1 MRVQHIGSL
10 AELTPFASQWD
21 RLVEHSG
28 YRLPFS
34 TFAWSACWWRH
45 LARNRSSA
53 RDHLS
58 FRLVWDDR
66 GELAAVA
73 PFVLTERP
81 AAGPIRMRWLHFLG
95 PDPGITEVPGMICLP
110 ELERPAYSALLA
122 DLHGRVNEWH
132 WIRWSG
138 LKPEG
143 IAAEVIGGHQRL
155 QWSRDVPAYL
165 LTLAPSWEEFRGS
178 LPRNIKESLRKCYNS
193 LKRDGHAFEF
203 VAIERADEI
212 QAALGHFFRLH
223 GARADAPGAV
233 RHSDMFGTA
242 SKRNFLI
249 DICETLASRGAVR
262 IFTVKIGG
270 CIIAIRIGFIVG
282 DTLYLYYS
290 GYDPAWSHYSVMTTV
305 VAESIKWAIASGL
318 RTVNL
323 STGNDVSKTR
333 WRPTE
338 ISYRE
343 AVQISPSLSAQAAH
357 ALYRSIHMAG
367 GVLDSGLSGNGHRG
381 PKWRNGRSSSVDP
394 SATVGRARTSC

>member
-1 MRVQHIGSL
+1 MRVQQIGSL

-53 RDHLS
+53 RDRLS

-95 PDPGITEVPGMICLP
+95 PDPGITEVPGMVCLQ

-122 DLHGRVNEWH
+122 DLQGKATEWH

-138 LKPEG
+138 LKPDG
-143 IAAEVIGGHQRL
+143 IAAEVIEGHRAL

-165 LTLAPSWEEFRGS
+165 LTLAPTWDEFRAS
-178 LPRNIKESLRKCYNS
+178 LPRNIKESLRKCYNT
-193 LKRDGHAFEF
+193 LKRDGHVFEF
-203 VAIERADEI
+203 VVTEHPDEI
-212 QAALGHFFRLH
+212 RMALGHFFRLH
-223 GARADAPGAV
+223 SARADVPGAM
-233 RHSDMFGTA
+233 RHADMFGGD

-249 DICETLASRGAVR
+249 ELCETLAPQRADR

-270 CIIAIRIGFIVG
+270 NIVAMRIGFIVG

-290 GYDPAWSHYSVMTTV
+290 GYDPAWSNYSVMTTV
-305 VAESIKWAIASGL
+305 VAESIKWAIAEGL

-333 WRPTE
+333 WRPAE

-343 AVQISPSLSAQAAH
+343 AIQISPSLSAQAAH
-357 ALYRSIHMAG
+357 ALYRSIHLAG
-367 GVLDSGLSGNGHRG
+367 GVLDSGLSGNGHKG
-381 PKWRNGRSSSVDP
+381 PKWQSGRSSSTGL
-394 SATVGRARTSC
+394 SASTR